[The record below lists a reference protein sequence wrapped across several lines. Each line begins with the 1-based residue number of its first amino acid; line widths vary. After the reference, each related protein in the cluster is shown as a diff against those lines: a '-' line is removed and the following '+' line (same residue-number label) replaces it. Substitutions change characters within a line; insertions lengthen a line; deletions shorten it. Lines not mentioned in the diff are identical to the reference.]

1 MWIFNKHGFFS
12 AVENRDD
19 NSKVMVR
26 ARAKE
31 DIEHLESVLFDYHG
45 EKVESSHTPEG
56 DYHYRL
62 TVSKQVWGEYLT
74 KTANELDYDNFK
86 NSVHGERD
94 RDSAYMGVWSAMY
107 GFQESRNNSE
117 TAEED
122 FIGGKRIG

>member
-12 AVENRDD
+12 AVEHRDD

-26 ARAKE
+26 ARAKS

-62 TVSKQVWGEYLT
+62 TVSKKVWGEYLT
-74 KTANELDYDNFK
+74 KTADELDYDNFK
-86 NSVHGERD
+86 NSVHGEYD

-117 TAEED
+117 TPEED